1 MSIVRSY
8 KPTSPGIRSR
18 KTLIHTEV
26 TRDTPEKSLTVG
38 LRKKAG
44 RNNTGKIMVRHQGS
58 GQRQLYRMIDFA
70 RQEDDVTGKVVEIE
84 YDPNRSALIALIQ
97 YANGKRLYI
106 LLPDGLKIGD
116 SIMSGESVEVRVGNN
131 TKLGRMPLGT
141 MIHNVELFPGRA
153 ARVAR
158 SAGASAQLLAKEA
171 GWAQIRMPSGEIR
184 RFSLDCRATVG
195 QVGNLDHN
203 KEVLGKAGNAR
214 HRGVRPSVRGVAMN
228 PIDHP
233 HGGGEG
239 KSPVGHAG
247 PLTPWGKPTLGYK
260 TRKKKSQSD
269 KYILKRIN

>member
-70 RQEDDVTGKVVEIE
+70 RQEDDVAGKVVEIE